1 MQSSFKSDHFE
12 IPRNK
17 IILRGELGGGAF
29 GKVYKAD
36 VYNKKS
42 DCIQAAVK
50 KPFGEDISYFN

>member
-1 MQSSFKSDHFE
+1 LDYFE

-36 VYNKKS
+36 VYDINNS
-42 DCIQAAVK
+42 NYIQAAVK
-50 KPFGEDISYFN
+50 KPFGKNFL